1 MSSSKNTAEGY
12 FKVTCVEPNFF
23 CYSLPLFHT
32 LFILPCPSVNVYLF
46 KCRKK
51 FTERR
56 TVLTSNGMPKVL
68 VKTVAKRTVGSH

>member
-1 MSSSKNTAEGY
+1 
-12 FKVTCVEPNFF
+12 VEPNFF

-46 KCRKK
+46 KCRKNL
-51 FTERR
+51 TEKS
-56 TVLTSNGMPKVL
+56 TVFTSNGMPKVL